1 MPEQTIV
8 ILGNSAPMEQVRQ
21 DDGTTVGRPH
31 PIIQQTETRVE
42 MWPGFDDPENVA
54 LTASTDND
62 RIFSMIHRSLAD
74 EHKDYAIGISELE
87 QIWGVHS
94 GNSRPDWVSSN
105 NAAFAQAI
113 GAHFRC
119 PVSDQPPSMLL
130 TTVGRDAIHA
140 QHMSTAAQ
148 PASFNYMALTASTT
162 APAVGDTT
170 LAGEIVTTGLARA
183 QCTYTHTAGT
193 NTSTL
198 THTFTAVAADVAG
211 GSVVVAQIG
220 VFNAAS
226 GGTLGYH
233 TAMVSTAT
241 ITAAGDNV
249 QNTETV
255 TAG

>member
-1 MPEQTIV
+1 MDEQTIV
-8 ILGNSAPMEQVRQ
+8 LFGNGAPMHQERQ
-21 DDGTTVGRPH
+21 ADGTTVGIPH
-31 PIIQQTETRVE
+31 PILQQSETRVE
-42 MWPGFDDPENVA
+42 MWPGFDDAENVQ

-74 EHKDYAIGISELE
+74 EHKVYAIGISELE
-87 QIWGVHS
+87 QLWGVHS
-94 GNSRPDWVSSN
+94 GKSNPDWVASN
-105 NAAFAQAI
+105 DPKFAEAI
-113 GAHFRC
+113 GAHFGCHVAQR
-119 PVSDQPPSMLL
+119 PPNMLL
-130 TTVGRDAIHA
+130 TSVGRDAIHN

-162 APAVGDTT
+162 APATTDTT
-170 LAGEIVTTGLARA
+170 LTGEIVTTGLARA
-183 QCTYTHTAGT
+183 QCTFAHTVGT